1 MRYERRGW
9 RAIREGDRLKD
20 PATPSGGD
28 PVVVFAA
35 RWGYRTANMIG
46 VSPWPKIGRLK
57 VITHIDLLTISV
69 WGTLTSETEVG
80 LNITAGVG
88 TPPEIQEIMVQQAI
102 TVLRHKHNGVQN
114 IRTGDWRTITVPL
127 DDVE

>member
-20 PATPSGGD
+20 PATHSGGD

-46 VSPWPKIGRLK
+46 VRPWPKVGRLK
-57 VITHIDLLTISV
+57 VITHIDARMITVEGRL
-69 WGTLTSETEVG
+69 GPDMVG
-80 LNITAGVG
+80 VNVTAGVG
-88 TPPEIQEIMVQQAI
+88 ASPEVLVIVVENAI
-102 TVLRHKHNGVQN
+102 KALRHMHPGVEG
-114 IRTGDWRTITVPL
+114 ITAGDWRTITVPL